1 MNPRLRAILQ
11 FGSLL
16 VVALVL
22 ILVFPRAAAF
32 AELAARELRYLWWL
46 ILLVAAM
53 GLGVLLSVSALL
65 LEEMSFHVYPAQRD
79 VLKLLLAA
87 VLENFGFRQLNSLW
101 KLIGLYRWVRGKKAT
116 WGTMTRTASWQTR

>member
-22 ILVFPRAAAF
+22 IWVFPRAAAF

-46 ILLVAAM
+46 ILLVALAIW
-53 GLGVLLSVSALL
+53 LIWGVGRKPK
-65 LEEMSFHVYPAQRD
+65 E
-79 VLKLLLAA
+79 
-87 VLENFGFRQLNSLW
+87 
-101 KLIGLYRWVRGKKAT
+101 
-116 WGTMTRTASWQTR
+116 